1 MEAVA
6 PRVLEVDEISSLAP
20 NLGDL
25 VYWAPYRGLGF
36 DGDALRTHYLE
47 RAIGR
52 ALSTSSVAVGAFSEN
67 RLVGFQ
73 VSDKSSFL
81 ANYFGVGCG
90 SITFTALPQG
100 QNEQQTVAESLCK
113 TSISALKSE
122 GVELASASTYT
133 SEKALTWA
141 LQGSGFRLVE
151 VFASYAQDIAD
162 IEFPRVSNGIM
173 IRDCIEEDL
182 SQIKQ
187 LYQGEIFPGRLV
199 SDPNLPRD
207 ASYALYGRR
216 FEEVFEN
223 KLGRIFV
230 AEREGKLVGA
240 LIGIVDGEL
249 FDATGIKTNLLSGM
263 GIIIDP
269 ANRGLGIATSL
280 ISERMRWYQ
289 DEGVKSVSFGA
300 SIDNVP
306 MIRGLTKLGMEFTSS
321 QCAFHA
327 WL

>member
-1 MEAVA
+1 M
-6 PRVLEVDEISSLAP
+6 RVLEVDEVSSLAP
-20 NLGDL
+20 NLDDL
-25 VYWAPYRGLGF
+25 VYWAPFRGLSF
-36 DGDALRTHYLE
+36 DGDPLRIYYRE
-47 RAIGR
+47 RAVER
-52 ALSTSSVAVGAFSEN
+52 ALSASAISVGAFSGN

-81 ANYFGVGCG
+81 TDYFDVGSG
-90 SITFTALPQG
+90 SITFTALPHG
-100 QNEQQTVAESLCK
+100 QNEQQTVAELLCK

-151 VFASYAQDIAD
+151 VFANYAQDIAS
-162 IEFPRVSNGIM
+162 IEFPRVSNDTV

-182 SQIKQ
+182 GQIKQ
-187 LYQGEIFPGRLV
+187 LYEGETFPGRLV

-207 ASYALYGRR
+207 TSYALYGRR

-230 AEREGKLVGA
+230 AERQGKLVGA
-240 LIGIVDGEL
+240 LIGIVDGDL

-269 ANRGLGIATSL
+269 ASRGLGIATSL

-289 DEGVKSVSFGA
+289 NEGVESVSFGA